1 MFKWKISYKVFVTA
15 FVMLFV
21 GMMFSSCGMFDK
33 EVAEAIETESE
44 NLIVVGYSQLG
55 SESVWRTAN
64 TNSIQTALSKEN
76 GFFLQFNNARQKQ
89 ENQIKAIRSFISQRV
104 DYIAFSPVTEDGWTT
119 VLEEAK
125 KAGIP
130 VILVDRSI
138 SATDSSLYTTR
149 VGTDS
154 YWEGSQAGK
163 WLEEDLKWKR
173 LLPCRKILLKP

>member
-76 GFFLQFNNARQKQ
+76 GFF
-89 ENQIKAIRSFISQRV
+89 
-104 DYIAFSPVTEDGWTT
+104 
-119 VLEEAK
+119 
-125 KAGIP
+125 
-130 VILVDRSI
+130 
-138 SATDSSLYTTR
+138 
-149 VGTDS
+149 
-154 YWEGSQAGK
+154 
-163 WLEEDLKWKR
+163 
-173 LLPCRKILLKP
+173 

>member
-1 MFKWKISYKVFVTA
+1 
-15 FVMLFV
+15 MLFV

-89 ENQIKAIRSFISQRV
+89 ENQIKALLLNLFQ
-104 DYIAFSPVTEDGWTT
+104 ALFSSGCF
-119 VLEEAK
+119 
-125 KAGIP
+125 
-130 VILVDRSI
+130 RNFH
-138 SATDSSLYTTR
+138 SA
-149 VGTDS
+149 
-154 YWEGSQAGK
+154 
-163 WLEEDLKWKR
+163 
-173 LLPCRKILLKP
+173 